1 MLWFLFGLFLAGVT
15 VCIAVLYQAY
25 GAVPAK
31 ELKRRA
37 RRGDELAALLYRPVA
52 YGLDARIILAA
63 TGLISLYFAFVVLV
77 EAVSEWLAVP
87 VLLGVGFLGYVI
99 VRSRGGSAPAS
110 VWVAAKVSPPLTWL
124 AERLHPLLD
133 LVGRGLRKIFPIRL
147 HSGLYEKEDL
157 AKLLE
162 QQKGQPD
169 NRIEPGEI
177 DLLLHALS
185 FGDKH
190 VSDVLVPKRVVSSV
204 RAEDTVGPVLM
215 AELHTTG
222 HSRFPVFEGKKQQ
235 DTVVGILYLR
245 DIIGMTK
252 TVPVREAMHAEVS
265 YIHEDFTLYQALQA
279 FIKTKQHL
287 FIVVNAFEEYVGII
301 TIEDV
306 LERVIGKLIVDE
318 FDKYD
323 DLRAVAA
330 AAARKEHA
338 ENHKNGV
345 GAEPTPETKEMVQ

>member
-1 MLWFLFGLFLAGVT
+1 MSMQP
-15 VCIAVLYQAY
+15 LYQTRSDLLELEA
-25 GAVPAK
+25 AV
-31 ELKRRA
+31 
-37 RRGDELAALLYRPVA
+37 
-52 YGLDARIILAA
+52 LDARP
-63 TGLISLYFAFVVLV
+63 GM
-77 EAVSEWLAVP
+77 
-87 VLLGVGFLGYVI
+87 VLLSETIAFP
-99 VRSRGGSAPAS
+99 GGGGQLPDRATLRWDGGAAAITA
-110 VWVAAKVSPPLTWL
+110 VTAEAGGWWHAFEGEAEVA
-124 AERLHPLLD
+124 
-133 LVGRGLRKIFPIRL
+133 
-147 HSGLYEKEDL
+147 
-157 AKLLE
+157 
-162 QQKGQPD
+162 
-169 NRIEPGEI
+169 
-177 DLLLHALS
+177 
-185 FGDKH
+185 
-190 VSDVLVPKRVVSSV
+190 
-204 RAEDTVGPVLM
+204 GPVRLSVDAGFRHLM